1 MKNQFL
7 SRTLIE
13 VTRNSSFLEQ
23 NLPMS
28 NFFKEFFYN
37 FYSPHRYMN
46 MNVWL
51 RAHLSH
57 ANFSV
62 FFNTENTLT
71 TIINIIVLICIS
83 AVIFI
88 QEHID
93 LKKYIF

>member
-1 MKNQFL
+1 
-7 SRTLIE
+7 
-13 VTRNSSFLEQ
+13 
-23 NLPMS
+23 
-28 NFFKEFFYN
+28 
-37 FYSPHRYMN
+37 
-46 MNVWL
+46 MNVWF

-57 ANFSV
+57 ANFLV